1 MTEREALTI
10 VAALQGAYPRPE
22 VTPKTVK
29 IYAEILLPLEYPA
42 VRHAVERLLLTA
54 KFLPTIAE
62 IRDAV
67 TANAAPE
74 WPTPGDA
81 WARVMHLV
89 RKVGSYGTLPSATPF
104 DRMVKRC
111 IEGIGG
117 WTYLC
122 EETEN
127 VMADRAH
134 FLRVYE
140 QNVAREKQRDAA
152 TVWPLPGSAPRRELD
167 DTTAPQVLQLV
178 ADVARRVS

>member
-1 MTEREALTI
+1 MTEREALTV

-22 VTPKTVK
+22 MTPATVK
-29 IYAEILLPLEYPA
+29 IYARMLLPLDYAA
-42 VRHAVERLLLTA
+42 VMQAAERLLLTA

-62 IRDAV
+62 IREAV
-67 TANAAPE
+67 TADATPE

-89 RKVGSYGTLPSATPF
+89 RKVGSYGTLPTATPF

-117 WTYLC
+117 WSYLC
-122 EETEN
+122 DETEN
-127 VMADRAH
+127 IMADRAH

-140 QNVAREKQRDAA
+140 QNVARERQRDAA
-152 TVWPLPGSAPRRELD
+152 QVWPLPGTSERPAI
-167 DTTAPQVLQLV
+167 DTASPKVLELV
-178 ADVARRVS
+178 AKVARSVP

>member
-1 MTEREALTI
+1 MTEREALTL

-22 VTPKTVK
+22 LTPKTVK
-29 IYAEILLPLEYPA
+29 IYAEILLPLDYA
-42 VRHAVERLLLTA
+42 AARSAVERLLLTA

-62 IRDAV
+62 IRDSL

-81 WARVMHLV
+81 WARVMHLI
-89 RKVGSYGTLPSATPF
+89 RKVGSYGTLPTQTPF

-117 WTYLC
+117 WAYLC

-140 QNVAREKQRDAA
+140 QNVARERQRDAA
-152 TVWPLPGSAPRRELD
+152 EVWPLPGPEARPALDRVPATVVDLITRVTRSAP
-167 DTTAPQVLQLV
+167 
-178 ADVARRVS
+178 